1 MGPTKSTYT
10 KSIAATSRLDEKICN
25 SLDYLLTLGG
35 GSARFVCHFW
45 VWNILVALLSL
56 WHFWVCKISVALWL
70 WVQYFSGSFGSAI
83 FFVALFGLQDFG
95 EGSPP
100 LWDFLLTG
108 DGSHAKHLQR
118 VWLRGGGK
126 TMQIVPKKSSLQN
139 DWENNIT
146 SNFSTPPES
155 NFFLFFCKKI
165 LNSEGG

>member
-1 MGPTKSTYT
+1 MWWVPRKALTQRALLLLADWMKKSA
-10 KSIAATSRLDEKICN
+10 IAWITCWRL
-25 SLDYLLTLGG
+25 GA
-35 GSARFVCHFW
+35 ARFVRHFW

-56 WHFWVCKISVALWL
+56 CHFWVCKISVALWL
-70 WVQYFSGSFGSAI
+70 WVQYFSGTFGSAI

-146 SNFSTPPES
+146 SN
-155 NFFLFFCKKI
+155 K
-165 LNSEGG
+165 